1 MSYRFAR
8 FDQWKA
14 SRALPSPSGVAL
26 EILRLTQSDTATIA
40 QLAHA
45 LQADPALAGRL
56 VKFANSAQCGPD
68 RPTVAIP
75 DAVKRLGFAVVR
87 QLCLGF
93 SVLHGSREG
102 ACIGFDYP
110 RFWSRS
116 LATALAAQSLSSRIK
131 VLAPEESFTCGLL
144 ADIGTLAIAS
154 LHPERFSTIL
164 ESGAAGIQLKSAE
177 RDAFGADHLELSAA
191 MLEDWR
197 LPAICV
203 DAVFHSELPERTGF
217 PAGGRAQQLCEIVS
231 LARIVGQYFVADIE
245 SRKRIVPPMLVRAA
259 ALAIDSV
266 DLAQMCDTVG
276 EGWQRWG
283 EVLGVGTGR
292 PPRLDIAA
300 LPSAIPPA
308 PATVLAGGASLSPA
322 AAAAPMP
329 LPPLKVIVVSDH
341 EELGTSLCETLVGFG
356 HRVSSHA
363 DAKSAIGAALTESP
377 DVVIVDL
384 AGEATGATSL
394 CTTLRATSLGQHI
407 YLLGTRVAGPLT
419 DPKRGL
425 DRAPV
430 SGVDAGPDDFLCL
443 PVDAAMLDL
452 RLRAARRALV
462 LRNALQCSQ
471 GERRKL
477 EADLEVASRR
487 VQRAALTDALTGL
500 GNRKLAYDCLAQAW
514 GMADPQHKPLSC
526 LVIGTDHFRRMNTLL
541 GPGAADQALSALAAT
556 LRESVPPNY
565 TACRI
570 GGDEFMVIAPQ
581 SDHVDAVACAER
593 LCAAIERGFGA
604 TSPTGQA
611 GAPLTLSI
619 GVATR
624 DSAVREA
631 WALARLAEGAMQ
643 VAKREGR
650 NRVRTAGPDSPRPA
664 AR

>member
-1 MSYRFAR
+1 MSYRFAS
-8 FDQWKA
+8 FEQWKA
-14 SRALPSPSGVAL
+14 SGALPSPSGVAL
-26 EILRLTQSDTATIA
+26 EILRLTQSDSATIA

-56 VKFANSAQCGPD
+56 VKFANSALSSPA

-102 ACIGFDYP
+102 ACVGFDYP

-116 LATALAAQSLSSRIK
+116 LATALAAESLSCRVK

-164 ESGAAGIQLKSAE
+164 ESGAVGIQLASAE
-177 RDAFGADHLELSAA
+177 REAFGADHLELSAA

-203 DAVFHSELPERTGF
+203 DAVFHSEQPERTGF
-217 PAGGRAQQLCEIVS
+217 PASGRAQQLCEIVS
-231 LARIVGQYFVADIE
+231 LARVVGQYFVADIE
-245 SRKRIVPPMLVRAA
+245 TRKRIVPPMLVRAA

-266 DLAQMCDTVG
+266 ELAQMCDTVG

-283 EVLGVGTGR
+283 EVLGVGTGT
-292 PPRLDIAA
+292 PPRLDTAA
-300 LPSAIPPA
+300 LPPTPV
-308 PATVLAGGASLSPA
+308 TVLAAGADSSPGA
-322 AAAAPMP
+322 AAVPAL

-341 EELGTSLCETLVGFG
+341 AEVRTGLGEMLIGFG

-394 CTTLRATSLGQHI
+394 CATLRATSLGQQI

-419 DPKRGL
+419 DPKLGL
-425 DRAPV
+425 DRVPV
-430 SGVDAGPDDFLCL
+430 SGVDAGPDDFLCP

-471 GERRKL
+471 SERRKL

-500 GNRKLAYDCLAQAW
+500 GNRKLAFDCLAKAW
-514 GMADPQHKPLSC
+514 GRTEPQHKPLSC
-526 LVIGTDHFRRMNTLL
+526 LVIGTDHFRRMNVLL
-541 GPGAADQALSALAAT
+541 GPSAADQALSTLAVA
-556 LRESVPPNY
+556 LRESVPANY
-565 TACRI
+565 TVCRI

-581 SDHVDAVACAER
+581 TDRPDAVACAER
-593 LCAAIERGFGA
+593 LRATVEGGFGA
-604 TSPTGQA
+604 ASPTGQA
-611 GAPLTLSI
+611 GALLTLSI
-619 GVATR
+619 GVATG
-624 DSAVREA
+624 DSALREA
-631 WALARLAEGAMQ
+631 GALAHLAEGAMQ

-650 NRVRTAGPDSPRPA
+650 NRVRTAAADLPRPA